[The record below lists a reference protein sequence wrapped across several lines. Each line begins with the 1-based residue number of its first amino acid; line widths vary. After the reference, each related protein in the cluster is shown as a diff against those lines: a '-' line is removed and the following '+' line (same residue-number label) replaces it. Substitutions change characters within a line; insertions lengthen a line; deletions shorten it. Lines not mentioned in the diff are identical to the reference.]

1 MPYELYYNTPSY
13 YEQYYT
19 DVGFFRNIYN
29 IAIAFLILGIVA
41 IVFNLLLGRC
51 DISRNWK
58 DNTFW
63 RHMRVTFV
71 RRPYFIFNS
80 IIFYQYLTLV
90 LACGLQFTAL
100 SNKTNQGAFSGI
112 NAAAAVVAF
121 ILATIY
127 PLFHFWY
134 LQRRRTQL
142 KGDQGKVEFA
152 NKYGEIF
159 YRFLPRDLWI

>member
-1 MPYELYYNTPSY
+1 
-13 YEQYYT
+13 
-19 DVGFFRNIYN
+19 
-29 IAIAFLILGIVA
+29 
-41 IVFNLLLGRC
+41 
-51 DISRNWK
+51 
-58 DNTFW
+58 
-63 RHMRVTFV
+63 MRVTFV